1 MIVIIFFFS
10 SRRRHTRCALVTGVQ
25 TCALPIFESL
35 LPCSSHLQYSGTST
49 PMAMNRQQKRMLQR
63 QGQVGADGEPVARK
77 RQAPPAARPKPK
89 EERTTPAQFVREVT
103 GEMRKVAWPTRAEVI
118 DRKSTRLNPSH

>member
-1 MIVIIFFFS
+1 
-10 SRRRHTRCALVTGVQ
+10 
-25 TCALPIFESL
+25 
-35 LPCSSHLQYSGTST
+35 
-49 PMAMNRQQKRMLQR
+49 MAMNRQQKRMLQR

-89 EERTTPAQFVREVT
+89 EERTTPAQFVREVK

-118 DRKSTRLNPSH
+118 NSSIIVLVALILLTAYIGGLDYGFGEIVLNLFER